1 MDQKLACFLLNCVPG
16 ISYEKLSRLLDY
28 AGSPEALSEI
38 PGTLLSESGI
48 IVSFTEQN
56 AWDQWRNPELLKK
69 KYEMMEN
76 KGITYLSRYDKVFPK
91 RLLQISDCPFGV
103 FIKGKSLPED
113 RPSAGIVGA
122 RKCTTYGRE
131 SAHFFGSQLAKA
143 GISVVSGMAL
153 GIDGMAGRGALSTDG
168 YSMAVLGSG
177 ADICYPAENIDLYQ
191 VLSEHGGIL
200 SERPPG
206 YEARAYDFPIRNRL
220 ISGLSDVL
228 IVIEA
233 AENSGSMITV
243 GHALQQGKD
252 VFALPGRVG
261 DRMSA
266 GCNEL
271 IKSGASVLTCPED
284 IYQYFG
290 LESRGETIRKNQ
302 VSLTREEKAILDLLG
317 GTPVSMEEL
326 LQASHYPVSILA
338 GVLVNLEI
346 KGTVKKSGVSEYIRL
361 I

>member
-1 MDQKLACFLLNCVPG
+1 MDQRLACFLLNCVPG
-16 ISYEKLSRLLDY
+16 ISYEKLAGLLAY
-28 AGSPEALSEI
+28 AGSPEALAEI
-38 PGTLLSESGI
+38 PGAFLSDSGI
-48 IVSFTEQN
+48 ILPFQEQ
-56 AWDQWRNPELLKK
+56 AVWDQWRDPDQLMR
-69 KYEMMEN
+69 KYESLQ
-76 KGITYLSRYDKVFPK
+76 KRGITYLSRYDEAFPK
-91 RLLQISDCPFGV
+91 RLLSLSNCPFGV
-103 FIKGKSLPED
+103 FLTGRPLSEN

-122 RKCTTYGRE
+122 RKCTSYGKE
-131 SAHFFGSQLAKA
+131 SAHFFGKMLAQA

-153 GIDGMAGRGALSTDG
+153 GIDGMAGRGALSAHG
-168 YSMAVLGSG
+168 YTMAVLGSG
-177 ADICYPAENIDLYQ
+177 VDICYPADNIDLYQ
-191 VLSEHGGIL
+191 ELTEQGGIL

-206 YEARAYDFPIRNRL
+206 YEARAYDFPIRNRI

-271 IKSGASVLTCPED
+271 LKNGASVLTCPED

-290 LESRGETIRKNQ
+290 MAVRGETMRRNQ
-302 VSLTREEKAILDLLG
+302 VTLTREEKVILDLLG
-317 GTPVSMEEL
+317 STPVSMDTLL
-326 LQASHYPVSILA
+326 LQSGYPVSILA
-338 GVLVNLEI
+338 NVLVNLEI
-346 KGTVKKSGVSEYIRL
+346 KGAVKKSGVSGYTRL